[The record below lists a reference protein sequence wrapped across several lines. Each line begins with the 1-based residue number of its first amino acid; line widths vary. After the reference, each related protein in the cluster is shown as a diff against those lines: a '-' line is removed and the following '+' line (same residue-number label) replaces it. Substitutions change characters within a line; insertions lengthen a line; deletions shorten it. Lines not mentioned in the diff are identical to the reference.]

1 MRKIFLGLIFSIITL
16 NAEDVYANFFVE
28 ASKSANLAFDAGG
41 IVKKVHVDVSR
52 SVKKGEK
59 LVELANEEIKASLD
73 IAKSDVANAEVV
85 FKYAQK
91 DYERQEKVK
100 HLVDEARF
108 DVYALAYE
116 KAKTALDHAKANLS
130 YKQTLYDKT
139 VLYAPFDGVIYEKNV
154 EVGDVVTEMSPK
166 TILKLQSAS
175 ERKLVLEFDQKY
187 WQKVKAGQTFK
198 YKIDGDEKEHKG
210 TLTKVYPHAKLES
223 RKLNAEVQVKDF
235 VVGLFGDGYIDTS
248 SKK

>member
-28 ASKSANLAFDAGG
+28 ASKSASLAFDAGG
-41 IVKKVHVDVSR
+41 IVKKVHVDISR
-52 SVKKGEK
+52 TVKKGEK
-59 LVELANEEIKASLD
+59 LCELANEDIKASLD
-73 IAKSDVANAEVV
+73 IAKAELANAEVV
-85 FKYAQK
+85 LKYAKK

-116 KAKTALDHAKANLS
+116 KAKTAVALS
-130 YKQTLYDKT
+130 SAALSHQQALYDKT

-154 EVGDVVTEMSPK
+154 EIGDVVTEMSPK
-166 TILKLQSAS
+166 TILKLQSAN

-187 WQKVKAGQTFK
+187 WKKVKAGQNFK
-198 YKIDGDEKEHKG
+198 YKIDGDENEHVG
-210 TLTKVYPHAKLES
+210 VITKVYPHTDLQS
-223 RKLNAEVQVKDF
+223 RKLNAEVAAKGF
-235 VVGLFGDGYIDTS
+235 TVGLFGDGYIDTNP
-248 SKK
+248 KK

>member
-28 ASKSANLAFDAGG
+28 AHKSASLAFDAGG
-41 IVKKVHVDVSR
+41 IVKKVHVDISSR
-52 SVKKGEK
+52 VKKGDK
-59 LVELANEEIKASLD
+59 LAELFNDDIKASLD
-73 IAKSDVANAEVV
+73 IAKAELANAEVV
-85 FKYAQK
+85 LKYAKK

-116 KAKTALDHAKANLS
+116 KAKTAVALASANLL
-130 YKQTLYDKT
+130 YQQTLYEKT
-139 VLYAPFDGVIYEKNV
+139 VLYAPFDGVIFEKSV

-166 TILKLQSAS
+166 TILKLQSAN

-187 WQKVKAGQTFK
+187 WKKVKVGQNFK
-198 YKIDGDEKEHKG
+198 YKIDGDENEHVG
-210 TLTKVYPHAKLES
+210 VIAKVYPHADLKS
-223 RKLNAEVQVKDF
+223 RKLNAEVFAKDF
-235 VVGLFGDGYIDTS
+235 AVGLFGDGYIDTNI
-248 SKK
+248 KK